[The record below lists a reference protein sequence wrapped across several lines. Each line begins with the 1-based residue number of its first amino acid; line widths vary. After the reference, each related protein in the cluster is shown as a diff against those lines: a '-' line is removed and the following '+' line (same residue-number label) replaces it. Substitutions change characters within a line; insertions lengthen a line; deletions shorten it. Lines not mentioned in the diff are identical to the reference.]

1 MCTVL
6 ISTSIQYYTQTIIL
20 QMGYTSINASLM
32 NIPCGVMIAL
42 GCLIFTKVS
51 DHFKT
56 RSLPYIAS
64 ILISAAGFAILAFT
78 HNNAARY
85 AGLLVTAFGIGPGV
99 PLSMSWATNS
109 KDKELPLAISL
120 ALISAL
126 AQLGTIFSTFFLY
139 AGWPTD
145 APKYIGSN
153 SVNIG
158 LACLGAF
165 VALVLRLDLQRLN
178 RQIDAHGMT
187 KGGRVTKYLL

>member
-1 MCTVL
+1 
-6 ISTSIQYYTQTIIL
+6 
-20 QMGYTSINASLM
+20 MGYTSINATLM
-32 NIPCGVMIAL
+32 SIPCGVMVAL

-56 RSLPYIAS
+56 CSLPYIAS
-64 ILISAAGFAILAFT
+64 ILIAAAGFAILAFT
-78 HNNAARY
+78 QSNAARY
-85 AGLLVTAFGIGPGV
+85 AGLMILAFGIGPGV
-99 PLSMSWATNS
+99 PLAMSWATNA

-126 AQLGTIFSTFFLY
+126 AQLGTVFSTFFLY
-139 AGWPTD
+139 VGWPTD
-145 APKYIGSN
+145 APKYVGSN

-178 RQIDAHGMT
+178 RQIDAYGTT
-187 KGGRVTKYLL
+187 KGGRITKYLL